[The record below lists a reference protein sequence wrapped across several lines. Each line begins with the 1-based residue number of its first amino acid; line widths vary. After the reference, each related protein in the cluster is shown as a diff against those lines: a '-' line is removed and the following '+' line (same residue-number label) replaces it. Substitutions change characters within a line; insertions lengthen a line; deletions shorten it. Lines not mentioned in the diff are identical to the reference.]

1 LTTAV
6 AKEET
11 KQPVG
16 FYRSVIGK
24 KVVMAVT
31 GFLLFGF
38 IVTHLAANLL
48 IFFPREANG
57 VAPIN
62 AYAAHLRALPP
73 LLWGARIVLLVAVIL
88 HIVAAWQLTVL
99 NKLEAR
105 AARRYVKWT
114 PVASTYASRTM
125 VWSGP
130 IIFFY
135 VIYHLLDLTFG
146 KLNPNF
152 EPGHVHHNVV
162 VDFQHPAVAIFYIIA
177 NVCLAFHLYHGIWSM
192 CQSVGIAHPRYT
204 PILKKASA
212 VLAVAIGA
220 GFCSIPL
227 AVMIGW
233 VR

>member
-1 LTTAV
+1 VSTV
-6 AKEET
+6 ALNGGVK
-11 KQPVG
+11 KAAA
-16 FYRSVIGK
+16 FYSSVVGK

-31 GFLLFGF
+31 GFILFAF
-38 IVTHLAANLL
+38 ILVHMLANLQVFL
-48 IFFPREANG
+48 PPEANG
-57 VAPIN
+57 VQPLD

-73 LLWGARIVLLVAVIL
+73 LLWGARVVLLVAVIL

-105 AARRYVKWT
+105 TARYVKYT

-146 KLNPNF
+146 TVNPDF
-152 EPGHVHHNVV
+152 QPGHVFHNVV
-162 VDFQHPAVAIFYIIA
+162 IDFQHPAVAIFYIVA
-177 NVCLAFHLYHGIWSM
+177 NVCLAFHLYHGVWSM
-192 CQSVGIAHPRYT
+192 CQTVGLAHPRYT
-204 PILKKASA
+204 PLLKNASA
-212 VLAVAIGA
+212 VLAILIGA
-220 GFCSIPL
+220 GFCSVPL
-227 AVMIGW
+227 AVMAGF